1 MTRQLRFAHRMNING
16 RTYDVNEDAPVADD
30 LADRLVYAGYAV
42 YTDTGQDADPT
53 GHFITD
59 AEFASLRDQVN
70 QIPAGVAVRVMPY
83 GTTAA
88 EVEALGLSDAVI
100 IVPDYPPTTNML
112 PNPSFETDLTGWAM
126 GVPLGGTVARSN
138 SDPADAQDGAYAV
151 IFTATG
157 TATFRY
163 ISDSFTASP
172 GEVFSAGAWF
182 RRKAGTSTVLLCRV
196 EIQFLDAAGGT
207 LSTQFNSTPTV
218 YAGATRQQVLAENKV
233 APANTA
239 SVKVRPYVS
248 GHVAGDAV
256 AIDAVQLERGVTV
269 LPAYNP
275 VTH

>member
-1 MTRQLRFAHRMNING
+1 MNING

-42 YTDTGQDADPT
+42 YTDTGEAEDPT

-112 PNPSFETDLTGWAM
+112 PNPSFETDLIGWAAATP
-126 GVPLGGTVARSN
+126 VGGTVARSN
-138 SDPADAQDGAYAV
+138 TDPLDAQDGAYAA
-151 IFTATG
+151 IFTATS
-157 TATFRY
+157 TNTFRY
-163 ISDSFTASP
+163 LSDTFTASP
-172 GEVFSAGAWF
+172 GEVFSGGGWF
-182 RRKAGTSTVLLCRV
+182 RRKVGTSTVLLCRV
-196 EIQFLDAAGGT
+196 EIQFLDAAGGNV
-207 LSTQFNSTPTV
+207 STQFSATNV
-218 YAGATRQQVLAENKV
+218 YASATRQQVLTENKV

-239 SVKVRPYVS
+239 GVKARVYVS
-248 GHVAGDAV
+248 GHVSGDAV
-256 AIDAVQLERGVTV
+256 AFDAVQLERGVTT